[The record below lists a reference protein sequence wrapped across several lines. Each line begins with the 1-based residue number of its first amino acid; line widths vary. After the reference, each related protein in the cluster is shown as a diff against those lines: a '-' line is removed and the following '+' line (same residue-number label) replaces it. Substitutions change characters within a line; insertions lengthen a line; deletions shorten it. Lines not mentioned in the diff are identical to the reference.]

1 MTIQMLISFVEGTVT
16 LKRAG
21 NEVAKQTA
29 QRDNMIFFFFFAL
42 FTNCITVINNT
53 QTDSTIDLK
62 PAMLMHY

>member
-1 MTIQMLISFVEGTVT
+1 MT

-21 NEVAKQTA
+21 NEFARQTA
-29 QRDNMIFFFFFAL
+29 QRDNMIFFKMCAL